1 MNSRAEIRLSDVVAA
16 QSRIATFARRTP
28 LKRSMELSRRFG
40 TDIRLKLES
49 MQDTGSFKIRGAAN
63 RILKL
68 QAEKEIKGLAAVS
81 SGNHGRSVAYIANRL
96 SIPATIFMTHLVPK
110 NKIEAIRA
118 LGAKLV
124 IHGNDQDEAELEA
137 VRIAERDGLDF
148 IPPFDHA
155 DVIAGQGTIALE
167 ILEDWPEVRSLIIP
181 LSGGGLLAGV
191 ALAAKKINPEIK
203 IIGIS
208 CTRAAAM
215 HESIEAGHL
224 VSVIEESSLAD
235 ALPGPIAM
243 SNQYTFRLCKDLI
256 DEMVQIE
263 EEDIARGMQ
272 FAFRHERLILE
283 GAGAIGIAHLLATE
297 GRFGTDSAIVCSGDN
312 VDMDKFLTLI

>member
-96 SIPATIFMTHLVPK
+96 SIPAMIFMTHLVPK